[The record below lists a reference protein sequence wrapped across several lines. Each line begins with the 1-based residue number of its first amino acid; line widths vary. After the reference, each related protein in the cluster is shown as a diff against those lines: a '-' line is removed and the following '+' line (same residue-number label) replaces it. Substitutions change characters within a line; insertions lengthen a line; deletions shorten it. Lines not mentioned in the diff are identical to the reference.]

1 MALLKNIS
9 TDYGVYASYWKI
21 TGILLNLDGS
31 CDMVLSGYY
40 NEETRDANL
49 LHLKKM
55 EFHIDQPTVVQYFPS
70 GVDLGQVYAYLK
82 TTGEFGGAVDI

>member
-21 TGILLNLDGS
+21 TEISLNLDGS
-31 CDMVLSGYY
+31 CDLVLSGYY

-55 EFHIDQPTVVQYFPS
+55 EFHIDSNIVVHYFPS
-70 GVDLGQVYAYLK
+70 GLDMAQVYAFLK
-82 TTGEFGGAVDI
+82 TTGEFGGAEDI

>member
-9 TDYGVYASYWKI
+9 TDDGVYASYWKI
-21 TGILLNLDGS
+21 TEISLNLDGS
-31 CDMVLSGYY
+31 CDLVLSGYY
-40 NEETRDANL
+40 NEDTRDANL
-49 LHLKKM
+49 QYLKKM
-55 EFHIDQPTVVQYFPS
+55 EFHLDTPTVIQYFPS